1 MGEITTVV
9 TYIQDIIDAI
19 NTNGASLLTS
29 RSGIVQQLVTKLDA
43 FFNETY
49 LANLNIFQTIKD
61 QVQAKNINNSA
72 LIQAL
77 VSDGVKIV
85 GEYVVNCTGL
95 KNSNL
100 ERLFSEQMA
109 KMGPLFTLY
118 DFVDSKVLGIKT
130 NLTTFRTA
138 LQNNYRLN
146 FQTFWDEFNKMPL
159 GVVDQAK
166 TLIDTSV
173 AQTKTEFDTFK
184 TTLETTI
191 STKVDEVLSS
201 TVSKVLLDISDYSTR
216 FPALIQ

>member
-49 LANLNIFQTIKD
+49 LANLNIFQTVKD

>member
-1 MGEITTVV
+1 M
-9 TYIQDIIDAI
+9 
-19 NTNGASLLTS
+19 
-29 RSGIVQQLVTKLDA
+29 VTKLDA

-118 DFVDSKVLGIKT
+118 DFVDSKILGIKN

-159 GVVDQAK
+159 RVVDQAK

-173 AQTKTEFDTFK
+173 AQTKIEFDTFK
-184 TTLETTI
+184 TTL
-191 STKVDEVLSS
+191 
-201 TVSKVLLDISDYSTR
+201 
-216 FPALIQ
+216 